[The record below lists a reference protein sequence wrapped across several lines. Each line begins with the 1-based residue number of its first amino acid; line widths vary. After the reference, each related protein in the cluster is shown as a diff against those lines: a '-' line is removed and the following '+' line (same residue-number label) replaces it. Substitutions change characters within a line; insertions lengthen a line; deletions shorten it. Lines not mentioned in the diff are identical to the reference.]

1 MDPVRNPYSPGAGLL
16 PPALVGRDDL
26 LEAMD
31 ITLQRL
37 LLQRDGRSQLLIGL
51 RGVGKTVLLNQF
63 GRLAETRGYF
73 HQHLE
78 VAEDGTF
85 LPALVAAARRAL
97 LAMEARHHINDGT
110 QHALGVLKAFSLLL
124 PERPGINIDVD
135 AIPGPAD
142 SGDLA
147 SDLAGLFT
155 ELGQLARDQQTGVLF
170 TIDELHYIDLPALTA
185 LMAGL
190 RRPAQLRL
198 PMMVAGAGLPG
209 LSPIT
214 GDIKSDVEQLFSF
227 PHIGSLS
234 PDLAAEALAA
244 PAHDDGVEWT
254 PDALDHALA
263 VTHCYPYFMQTFG
276 KVAWDV
282 APGPHRITQSD
293 VERAI
298 PLATAALDDG
308 FFRTRASRTSPKE
321 RSYLRAMAELGPG
334 PVRSKDV
341 ATLMGTSTNALA
353 TTRDA
358 LIKRAICYSPR
369 RGEIDFTAP
378 LFGEFMQRWMPS
390 PSTPGPM
397 RGNGT

>member
-1 MDPVRNPYSPGAGLL
+1 
-16 PPALVGRDDL
+16 
-26 LEAMD
+26 
-31 ITLQRL
+31 
-37 LLQRDGRSQLLIGL
+37 
-51 RGVGKTVLLNQF
+51 
-63 GRLAETRGYF
+63 
-73 HQHLE
+73 
-78 VAEDGTF
+78 
-85 LPALVAAARRAL
+85 
-97 LAMEARHHINDGT
+97 MEARHHTNDGT

-170 TIDELHYIDLPALTA
+170 TIDELHY
-185 LMAGL
+185 
-190 RRPAQLRL
+190 
-198 PMMVAGAGLPG
+198 
-209 LSPIT
+209 T

-254 PDALDHALA
+254 PAALDRVLAL
-263 VTHCYPYFMQTFG
+263 THCYPYFLQAFG

-282 APGPHRITQSD
+282 AAGPHRITQGD
-293 VERAI
+293 VERAL
-298 PLATAALDDG
+298 PLATAALDDV
-308 FFRTRASRTSPKE
+308 FFRTRADRTSPKV
-321 RSYLRAMAELGPG
+321 RAYLRAMAELGPG

-378 LFGEFMQRWMPS
+378 HFGEFMKRWMPS
-390 PSTPGPM
+390 LSTPGPM